1 MAGTAAEESG
11 DAMTQ
16 TVTQWVRSET
26 ERPFPYVLMYHS
38 VATYSRDPYLVTVD
52 PQRFERQLRWLRR
65 NGLRGVSMRELM
77 QAREEGDASRLVGL
91 TFDDGYADFVHN
103 VRPSLEKYGC
113 TATVFVIAG
122 RLGGH
127 NAWDADGPRK
137 RLVTAEEVRGIAE
150 AGLEVGSHGM
160 LHQQMSEL
168 DDDELLIEIAESRE
182 RLCDLTGQDVGGFC
196 YPYGDVDL
204 RVRNTVEAAGYD
216 YACAI
221 WRSPVSGRH
230 ALPRTYVG
238 DQDGALRLLAKR
250 LRHALTAN
258 R

>member
-1 MAGTAAEESG
+1 
-11 DAMTQ
+11 MTQ
-16 TVTQWVRSET
+16 TVSKRAWSGDTA
-26 ERPFPYVLMYHS
+26 RPFPYVLMYHS
-38 VATYSRDPYLVTVD
+38 VAAYARDPYLVTVD
-52 PQRFERQLRWLRR
+52 PHRFERQLRSLRR

-77 QAREEGDASRLVGL
+77 QARQAGDGRGLVGL

-103 VRPSLEKYGC
+103 VQPALLRHGC

-137 RLVTAEEVRGIAE
+137 RLLTAEEIREIVE
-150 AGLEVGSHGM
+150 AGMEVASHGM
-160 LHQQMSEL
+160 LHQQMSDL
-168 DDDELLIEIAESRE
+168 DDAELLVEVAESRE
-182 RLCDLTGQDVGGFC
+182 LLSELTGQDVDGFC
-196 YPYGDVDL
+196 YPYGDVDQ
-204 RVRNTVEAAGYD
+204 RVMNTVEAAGYD

-221 WRSPVSGRH
+221 WRSQLSGRH

-238 DQDGALRLLAKR
+238 DRDGPLRLLAKR
-250 LRHALTAN
+250 LRHELTIK